1 MKLTEIPLLT
11 DENIDPEVV
20 AALRFHGFDVFDVV
34 ENGLGGYED
43 EWLLDLAYRQN
54 RAVITHD
61 SDYGTLV
68 NSENKPFVGIIFLK
82 PGHIE
87 TVFTLQSVEALLEK
101 VPEVT
106 APFFIVVHHAMA
118 GIRIRY
124 RQR

>member
-1 MKLTEIPLLT
+1 MKLLEIPLLT

-20 AALRFHGFDVFDVV
+20 EALRFHGFDVFDVV
-34 ENGLGGYED
+34 ENGLGGSED
-43 EWLLDLAYRQN
+43 EWLLDLAFQQN
-54 RAVITHD
+54 RAVVTHD

-68 NSENKPFVGIIFLK
+68 IAENKPFFGIIFLK

-87 TVFTLQSVEALLEK
+87 TEFTLQSVEVLLEK
-101 VPEVT
+101 VPEVI
-106 APFFIVVHHAMA
+106 APFFIVVHHAVA